1 MNCIITLATGYR
13 YEQIQA
19 FFVSAR
25 RAGLTA
31 RIYLIRSP
39 KDADVR
45 EAAIKDYP
53 NTTIVKPFQM
63 RFSPFTIRS
72 SPLSQAASYGLAQI
86 MRPLLKNAPT
96 LFEKTADLMACTL
109 HPMVSRYIFARDILK
124 ANPQIS
130 KVMLTDIR
138 DVIFQRDPFEDVH
151 DKLHTGL
158 EDKLMNK
165 EPNNIRWVF
174 ALTHDFATLQRLLER
189 TIICAGVSLGPADV
203 VRQYL
208 DEFTRQCVASWHRI
222 KSIPAYDQGLHN
234 FVLSGG
240 HTTIPVAL
248 EPLGSSLLMTVS
260 NEWEKYWT
268 LDEQRGVLGQDGR
281 PVAIVHQFD
290 RKHRLIEY
298 FEKQFS
304 LKLPVSAYAS

>member
-13 YEQIQA
+13 YEQIQG

-31 RIYLIRSP
+31 TIYLIRSP
-39 KDADVR
+39 KDADIR

-63 RFSPFTIRS
+63 RFAPFTLRS
-72 SPLSQAASYGLAQI
+72 SPLSRAASYGLAQV
-86 MRPLLKNAPT
+86 MRPILRKAPK
-96 LFEKTADLMACTL
+96 LFEPTAELMACAL
-109 HPMVSRYIFARDILK
+109 HPIVSRFVFARDILK

-130 KVMLTDIR
+130 KVMLTDVR
-138 DVIFQRDPFEDVH
+138 DVILQRDPFEDVH

-158 EDKLMNK
+158 EDKPMNK

-174 ALTHDFATLQRLLER
+174 ALTHDFATLQRLLEK
-189 TIICAGVSLGPADV
+189 TIICAGVSLGPASV

-208 DEFTRQCVASWHRI
+208 DEFTRQCVASWHRL
-222 KSIPAYDQGLHN
+222 PNDQGLHN

-248 EPLGSSLLMTVS
+248 EPLGSSLLMTVT

-268 LDEQRGVLGQDGR
+268 LDEQMGVLAHDGR
-281 PVAIVHQFD
+281 RVAIVHQFD
-290 RKHRLIEY
+290 RKYRLIEY
-298 FEKQFS
+298 FEKQFA